1 MHKPIN
7 GGHMHALVMI
17 EPSPGPDRTEVRQL
31 PEPHPGVGQVS
42 IDVCYAGI
50 NFIDVMARRGDPGYA
65 TSWPCVPG
73 LEVAGTIRET
83 GSSVTG
89 LSGGQRVVAF
99 TRGGGLAEIALAD
112 AVLVAPLPG
121 EVPLPAAAAVPLMLS
136 TALLLLQDVARFR
149 PGERVLMHS
158 ASGGVGSAVAQV
170 VAALGGGLRIGTL
183 GRPDKVAD
191 AQRSGWDVT
200 LVRDGGL
207 AQAIR
212 EAAGGGVDIILDPSG
227 TSLLEVDIEVAA
239 PGGRIVLF
247 GNPGGA
253 RPAALPALN
262 RLIAGNVAIAGFS
275 MSRLSV
281 TAPAKVAAALG
292 SGLRLL
298 ADGKVDLAVT
308 EIRSL
313 DQVPAVHEL
322 LAQGRG
328 SGKYVAALKVPG

>member
-1 MHKPIN
+1 M
-7 GGHMHALVMI
+7 
-17 EPSPGPDRTEVRQL
+17 
-31 PEPHPGVGQVS
+31 
-42 IDVCYAGI
+42 
-50 NFIDVMARRGDPGYA
+50 
-65 TSWPCVPG
+65 
-73 LEVAGTIRET
+73 
-83 GSSVTG
+83 
-89 LSGGQRVVAF
+89 
-99 TRGGGLAEIALAD
+99 
-112 AVLVAPLPG
+112 
-121 EVPLPAAAAVPLMLS
+121 
-136 TALLLLQDVARFR
+136 
-149 PGERVLMHS
+149 
-158 ASGGVGSAVAQV
+158 
-170 VAALGGGLRIGTL
+170 
-183 GRPDKVAD
+183 
-191 AQRSGWDVT
+191 
-200 LVRDGGL
+200 
-207 AQAIR
+207 
-212 EAAGGGVDIILDPSG
+212 DIILDPSG